1 LQTLERMTAH
11 LCSKEIE
18 TFVEEV
24 WADGVRSIDAF
35 RKRGLLRYHPDKLSA
50 ATGLKDVGQFIY
62 WEKVFKKLISKHGKG
77 MIFNDVI
84 SLLSEIAFADT
95 SIRIMGTCRKCW
107 RLSRGYSIE
116 SPTSRLHKLYNSQP
130 SYFVPEQD
138 DIYFPP
144 EEPERDDISTLP
156 DVPEQDDICFPPE
169 EHERDDISALPDV
182 SEQDDICF
190 PPEGPERDD
199 ISALPDVSE
208 QDDISALHEE
218 PKRNDIYFPSEE
230 PKRDDIY
237 FPSEEPKL
245 EDVSFPPLEPEIDRK
260 KDYLIPRAKKSK
272 KRKSDHLYPSRAK
285 KSKKRKSDHLDPP
298 KNNKKKKGIS
308 PEWVMDLVAEFQKEK
323 GIDNVFPETSERMD
337 GLKTMFMKSLMQ
349 SLRSPGID
357 LADSTQRYY
366 WSEIAKFLRLCTVD
380 FIANKE
386 FYAKVLAHPKNIS
399 SNKKTT
405 SAFQQLFIL
414 LEIKI

>member
-1 LQTLERMTAH
+1 MTAH

-24 WADGVRSIDAF
+24 WGDGVRRIDAF

-50 ATGLKDVGQFIY
+50 ATGLKDAGQFIY

-77 MIFNDVI
+77 MIFDNVI

-95 SIRIMGTCRKCW
+95 SIHIMGTCRKCW
-107 RLSRGYSIE
+107 RLSRGYSME
-116 SPTSRLHKLYNSQP
+116 SPTSRLQKLYNSQP

-138 DIYFPP
+138 DISDLP
-144 EEPERDDISTLP
+144 EEPERDDISDL
-156 DVPEQDDICFPPE
+156 PE
-169 EHERDDISALPDV
+169 E
-182 SEQDDICF
+182 
-190 PPEGPERDD
+190 PERDD
-199 ISALPDVSE
+199 ISDLPEEPERDDISDLPEEPKRDEISDLPDVSE

-218 PKRNDIYFPSEE
+218 PKRDDIYFPSEE
-230 PKRDDIY
+230 PERDDIY
-237 FPSEEPKL
+237 FPSEEPEREDIYFPSEEPER
-245 EDVSFPPLEPEIDRK
+245 EDVSFPPLEPKRDDVSTLPEEPEIDRK

-272 KRKSDHLYPSRAK
+272 KRKSDHL
-285 KSKKRKSDHLDPP
+285 DPP
-298 KNNKKKKGIS
+298 KKNKKKKCIS
-308 PEWVMDLVAEFQKEK
+308 PQWVMDLVAEFQKEK
-323 GIDNVFPETSERMD
+323 GIDNVVPETLRRM
-337 GLKTMFMKSLMQ
+337 GELKTMFMKSPMQ
-349 SLRSPGID
+349 SLRSPGKIIVD
-357 LADSTQRYY
+357 DTQWSY